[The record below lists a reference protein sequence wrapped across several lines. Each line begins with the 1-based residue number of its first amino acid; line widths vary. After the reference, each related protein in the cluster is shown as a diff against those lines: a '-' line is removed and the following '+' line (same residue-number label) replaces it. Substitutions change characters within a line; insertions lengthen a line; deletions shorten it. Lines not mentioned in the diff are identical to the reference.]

1 MAYCTPAELELLV
14 SGTTIPTTMLT
25 AIIAQSDRE
34 IDTHIRAEGLT
45 PPSSDDMLKAAS
57 INLSKAATYTPEEIA
72 KMGAKAKESA
82 IDAPI
87 ARAEASVAA
96 YIKINRTD
104 LPLPISI
111 TVGRQGARVGE
122 FAEMTAAE
130 EDVR

>member
-14 SGTTIPTTMLT
+14 NGTTIPTTMLT

-34 IDTHIRAEGLT
+34 IDTQIRAEG
-45 PPSSDDMLKAAS
+45 S
-57 INLSKAATYTPEEIA
+57 PEEIA